1 MQRLFAFQCPGCNMT
16 ACARLWEV
24 RGKET
29 NGILAGVLIS
39 TAMMVLTIMVLTLS
53 CMRLS
58 TMIII
63 VIEQVMMSKGTSVQN
78 RHWIANCSAHT
89 VGAESRHFEVVM
101 RGERSQFIF
110 FRRTDQ
116 GPNNS
121 NDELESSR
129 WLSSECHTG
138 IASLSEQ
145 RPKVSTFCMAA
156 REGTQGEL
164 VVTSR

>member
-1 MQRLFAFQCPGCNMT
+1 MI
-16 ACARLWEV
+16 ACARLWEL

-29 NGILAGVLIS
+29 NGILAGVLIL

-53 CMRLS
+53 TMVVPTLSCMRVS

-63 VIEQVMMSKGTSVQN
+63 MIEQAMMSKGTSVQN

-89 VGAESRHFEVVM
+89 VGAESRRFEVVM

-110 FRRTDQ
+110 FRRTDH
-116 GPNNS
+116 GPSNS

-156 REGTQGEL
+156 REGAQGEL
-164 VVTSR
+164 VLASRW